1 MANAHPTGLGQAPM
15 LLKGISHV
23 TAVPVVDPG
32 TRVEYKGEQYCY
44 IYNVG
49 GTTAAI
55 GEAMQ
60 LSFATGY
67 SATRSMAT
75 DAAFPLGVVKHV
87 DIPTTEYGWIVTRGF
102 APVIAGLNTAL
113 SPGEQLKM
121 VITTNTG
128 NISRITGIAG
138 GTGTTVTPER
148 VFGECRQTAT
158 TGAEGL
164 MYVFAQ

>member
-1 MANAHPTGLGQAPM
+1 MANAHPTGIGHVPH

-23 TAVPVVDPG
+23 TAMPDVDPG
-32 TRVEYKGEQYCY
+32 TRVEYKGDQYCY
-44 IYNVG
+44 IYNKG
-49 GTTAAI
+49 GTVAAI

-60 LSFATGY
+60 MSFATGY
-67 SATRSMAT
+67 SCTRSMAT
-75 DAAFPLGVVKHV
+75 DGAFPLGVVKHV
-87 DIPTTEYGWIVTRGF
+87 AIPTVEYGWIVTRGF
-102 APVIAGLNTAL
+102 APVLAGLNTAL

-128 NISRITGIAG
+128 NISRITGITG
-138 GTGTTVTPER
+138 GTGSLITPER
-148 VFGECRQTAT
+148 VFGQCVQTAT